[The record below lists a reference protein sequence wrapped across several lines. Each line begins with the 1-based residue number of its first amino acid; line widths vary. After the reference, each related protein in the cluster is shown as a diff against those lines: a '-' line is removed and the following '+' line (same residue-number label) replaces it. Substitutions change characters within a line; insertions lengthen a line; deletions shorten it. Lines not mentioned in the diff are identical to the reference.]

1 MTVHTKIE
9 PAAFVNDERVA
20 SVWRHNGRAIE
31 DHLLFIN
38 SHLRNI
44 AGKDEM
50 LTPTIRLH
58 SERYVE
64 QCRKNLAYRL
74 PLYLAAVRR
83 RSEAEHRMDII
94 GMRYARSS
102 DDWRGI

>member
-9 PAAFVNDERVA
+9 PAPFVNDERLA
-20 SVWRHNGRAIE
+20 DMWRGNGRAIE

-38 SHLRNI
+38 SHLRTI
-44 AGKDEM
+44 AAGK
-50 LTPTIRLH
+50 
-58 SERYVE
+58 ERPAYIE
-64 QCRKNLAYRL
+64 QCQKNLAYRL

-94 GMRYARSS
+94 GVEYARSPHH
-102 DDWRGI
+102 WTKGLAA